1 VPYEQALVQAGDPH
15 GAAAGRHAEADA
27 ARTAEGAEE
36 VTPTNNGLQILLGL
50 NRTGKHIYGGTVPY
64 AETQRRRKANKTARA
79 SRRTN
84 RRRSS

>member
-1 VPYEQALVQAGDPH
+1 MDQAGDPH
-15 GAAAGRHAEADA
+15 GAEAGCHTQAAA
-27 ARTAEGAEE
+27 TAEGAEE

-64 AETQRRRKANKTARA
+64 AEIQRRRKANKTARA

>member
-1 VPYEQALVQAGDPH
+1 
-15 GAAAGRHAEADA
+15 
-27 ARTAEGAEE
+27 

-50 NRTGKHIYGGTVPY
+50 NRIGKHIYGGTVPH